1 MNKVTNKI
9 NKQSYFNKTKRG
21 PYKSITSCMPYIQKK
36 KKKKKSHHHPIMPK
50 TLTLTTTSRWLAH
63 NFKEVMLL

>member
-36 KKKKKSHHHPIMPK
+36 KKKKKKKNH
-50 TLTLTTTSRWLAH
+50 TTTQ
-63 NFKEVMLL
+63 